1 MSLTFRIVAVAIL
14 GVAFVACSARVTRY
28 VADERGRLH
37 KMGTFTPEEIFKLD
51 VEHEI
56 GLELA
61 GKKPPGL
68 SKTWRHYWHNGYSF
82 FPGSP
87 DLDTHDKLVA
97 YVLARRHARGLPP
110 L

>member
-1 MSLTFRIVAVAIL
+1 MNMTFRIVPVAIL
-14 GVAFVACSARVTRY
+14 GVAFVACSARVTQY

-37 KMGTFTPEEIFKLD
+37 KIGTFTPEEIFKLD
-51 VEHEI
+51 VEREI

-61 GKKPPGL
+61 GKKPPG
-68 SKTWRHYWHNGYSF
+68 SFKTWRDYWHNSYGF

-87 DLDTHDKLVA
+87 DLGTHDKLVA
-97 YVLARRHARGLPP
+97 YVLARRHARGLSP